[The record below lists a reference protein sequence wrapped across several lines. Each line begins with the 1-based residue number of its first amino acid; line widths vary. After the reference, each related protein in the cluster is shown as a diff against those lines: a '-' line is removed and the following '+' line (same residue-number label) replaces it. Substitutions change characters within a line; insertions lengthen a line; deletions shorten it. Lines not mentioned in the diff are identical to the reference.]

1 MAPPWDI
8 QKQKSFQL
16 HHPTPD
22 QGLCFWSPLGA
33 PRPQTPSVPP
43 TPKLICHYTTLCLSV
58 VQSNITYSTYN
69 TTNFCQWLLDNS
81 MTNQLGDTPE
91 WAGDHSGLGLT
102 LIDPL

>member
-16 HHPTPD
+16 H
-22 QGLCFWSPLGA
+22 
-33 PRPQTPSVPP
+33 PQPP
-43 TPKLICHYTTLCLSV
+43 TRGSASGARWGLRAQAFPQLQICHYATICLSV
-58 VQSNITYSTYN
+58 VQSQRTHH

-81 MTNQLGDTPE
+81 MTNHLGDTPE
-91 WAGDHSGLGLT
+91 WANDHSGLDLT